1 MMAWTIAGLLIQKPC
16 LSTSCLLGTGTV
28 TVTGALRS
36 TNIQV
41 SGAEVAES
49 ACQPDS

>member
-28 TVTGALRS
+28 TGALRS